1 MATSSTHSVIHRR
14 TRNTVAGRSRDRMTH
29 ARPTRPAP
37 AIRRRLLD
45 SRQPSPPKC
54 LVRLLGLV
62 VVFALS
68 LFAAADGAG
77 AQQVEK
83 VWRVG
88 YLAAGAGS
96 ENQTNLNAFRQGLRD
111 LGYVDGQNIAIEY
124 RWGEGK
130 YQQLPKL
137 VDELVKM
144 NVDVIVAANAASA
157 QAAKETTTKIPI
169 VMIGVDPVAV
179 GLVTSLARPGG
190 NITGLS
196 NIRPDLVGKHLEL
209 LKEVVP
215 KISRVAALG
224 NPANPGTAPQLQE
237 AKAAAQALGL
247 QL

>member
-1 MATSSTHSVIHRR
+1 M
-14 TRNTVAGRSRDRMTH
+14 
-29 ARPTRPAP
+29 
-37 AIRRRLLD
+37 
-45 SRQPSPPKC
+45 
-54 LVRLLGLV
+54 RLLGLV

-137 VDELVKM
+137 VDELVINLK
-144 NVDVIVAANAASA
+144 
-157 QAAKETTTKIPI
+157 AAK
-169 VMIGVDPVAV
+169 
-179 GLVTSLARPGG
+179 
-190 NITGLS
+190 
-196 NIRPDLVGKHLEL
+196 
-209 LKEVVP
+209 
-215 KISRVAALG
+215 
-224 NPANPGTAPQLQE
+224 
-237 AKAAAQALGL
+237 ALGL
-247 QL
+247 RIPQSLVGRTDQVIE